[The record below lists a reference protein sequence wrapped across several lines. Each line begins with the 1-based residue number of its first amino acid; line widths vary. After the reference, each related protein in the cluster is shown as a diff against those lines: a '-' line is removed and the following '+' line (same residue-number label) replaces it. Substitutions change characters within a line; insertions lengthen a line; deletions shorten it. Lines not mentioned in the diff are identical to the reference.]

1 MHQFSPRGQAVRRH
15 DVFHQVHQVHRFA
28 SHRAVGLFSVIVQ
41 QLFNQL
47 LQVTAT
53 AVEDLDNLLL
63 LRGQGP
69 RDPVGQQL
77 GTFTH
82 TGQRGFQLMR
92 QMAKKLMPLRLQP
105 RQALAEPD
113 DALAHRSQL
122 ARAGKQCGVV
132 QRLSCPQLIDH
143 SFDAFHRADNHAG
156 EE

>member
-82 TGQRGFQLMR
+82 TGRCDSSHARRSLSQMMRLPTDRSSRGPVNNAASSSDFP
-92 QMAKKLMPLRLQP
+92 AP
-105 RQALAEPD
+105 
-113 DALAHRSQL
+113 S
-122 ARAGKQCGVV
+122 
-132 QRLSCPQLIDH
+132 
-143 SFDAFHRADNHAG
+143 
-156 EE
+156 